1 VTGSAK
7 VYGCPVEFAL
17 DVLGGKWKSVILAR
31 LKQGPCRYAELR
43 RLIPGLS
50 DKVLTER
57 LQGLCDAGL
66 AELVVHE
73 GARRYRLSPRGET
86 LAPVLQALHDWGDAN
101 AAATGARI
109 RPAAAM
115 TTG

>member
-1 VTGSAK
+1 VTASLK

-31 LKQGPCRYAELR
+31 LKQGPCRYSELR

-66 AELVVHE
+66 AELAPE
-73 GARRYRLSPRGET
+73 PDGAKRYALSQRGRSLSPI
-86 LAPVLQALHDWGDAN
+86 LQALYDWGESN
-101 AAATGARI
+101 APHLGARI
-109 RPAAAM
+109 RPAAAR
-115 TTG
+115 

>member
-1 VTGSAK
+1 MAGSAK

-31 LKQGPCRYAELR
+31 LKQGPCRYSELR

-57 LQGLCDAGL
+57 LQALCDAGL
-66 AELVVHE
+66 AELVAAD

-86 LAPVLQALHDWGDAN
+86 LSPVLQALYDWGDAH
-101 AAATGARI
+101 AAAAGACI
-109 RPAAAM
+109 R
-115 TTG
+115 G